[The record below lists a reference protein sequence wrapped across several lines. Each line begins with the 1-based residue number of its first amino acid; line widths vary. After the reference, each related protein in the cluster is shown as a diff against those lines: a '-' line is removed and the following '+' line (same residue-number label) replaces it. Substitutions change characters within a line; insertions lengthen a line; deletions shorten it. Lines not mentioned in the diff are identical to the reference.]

1 VLSPV
6 AEASLHP
13 LGLSFFLTLPH
24 DLSVLILFPL
34 VSPKY
39 HLQPPMFTK
48 GKEEQCGEE
57 VGATTRPIKTHAYI
71 LVCVHFAQENG

>member
-1 VLSPV
+1 
-6 AEASLHP
+6 
-13 LGLSFFLTLPH
+13 
-24 DLSVLILFPL
+24 
-34 VSPKY
+34 
-39 HLQPPMFTK
+39 MFTK